1 MHMTP
6 EVIKSTALVAWL
18 AVNALARYLERLLQA
33 RATESG
39 EPVDVDQIT
48 LEKLGEEGYL

>member
-1 MHMTP
+1 MTP